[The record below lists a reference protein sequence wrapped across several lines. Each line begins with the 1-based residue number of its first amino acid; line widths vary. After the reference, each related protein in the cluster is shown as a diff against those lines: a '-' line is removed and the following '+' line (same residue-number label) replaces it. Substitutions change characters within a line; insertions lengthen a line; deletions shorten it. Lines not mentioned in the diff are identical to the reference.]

1 MGASQEQLA
10 MASDKPFRRLSL
22 RELASHAEKSSHALI
37 SLLQSTVLAQVSEF
51 RDLSRP
57 VRRRTH
63 YPTLFAVHNALQ
75 TLLATSTEAQ
85 KLANDL
91 HEQLE
96 ELKERAQ
103 REKLNRV

>member
-1 MGASQEQLA
+1 MP
-10 MASDKPFRRLSL
+10 SDKPFRRLTL
-22 RELASHAEKSSHALI
+22 RELTSHAEKCSHVL
-37 SLLQSTVLAQVSEF
+37 SDHVRNTVLQQISEF

-75 TLLATSTEAQ
+75 NLLATAAETM

-91 HEQLE
+91 HDQFE
-96 ELKERAQ
+96 EIKDRAQ